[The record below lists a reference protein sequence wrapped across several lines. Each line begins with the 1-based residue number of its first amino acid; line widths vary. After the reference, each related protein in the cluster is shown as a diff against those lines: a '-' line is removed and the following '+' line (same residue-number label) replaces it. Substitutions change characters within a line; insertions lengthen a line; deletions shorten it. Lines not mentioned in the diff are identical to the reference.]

1 MIIGELRSQSHIR
14 KRNDAA
20 VAFIIF
26 ATPLAIID
34 SRSSRALLS
43 QRGALV
49 RLSILGEMA

>member
-34 SRSSRALLS
+34 SRSSRSLLS